1 MDEYISSYEFLN
13 KNIYNKNKRKLL
25 VYPIKVEYD
34 IISNFLLNPKVII
47 DFFKK
52 EFNNIFQIVR
62 KKKTNN
68 QNMER
73 DYNIFILPNNNPNK
87 KNDFF
92 KVKSIFHKNYINH
105 SLLILRFIKEE
116 VININNDNNKDENN
130 VSKSEQILDNVISFY
145 VDIADNSTLL
155 INEIYSNFDEH
166 LFTNFVHFIHF
177 FYQKMKKY
185 VHEKINYFYCFK
197 SILIPKKMSNIFDY
211 LYSCKI
217 FHHEKFKI
225 SEIKK
230 FKSRTEISCIIGSL
244 FPVNI
249 CEAKL
254 CIISLSNYICLVEI
268 ESLMNPSCFNEQEKL
283 LNINSIFSVFLKKL
297 KNRIDNEN
305 NNPKIK

>member
-1 MDEYISSYEFLN
+1 
-13 KNIYNKNKRKLL
+13 
-25 VYPIKVEYD
+25 
-34 IISNFLLNPKVII
+34 
-47 DFFKK
+47 
-52 EFNNIFQIVR
+52 
-62 KKKTNN
+62 
-68 QNMER
+68 MER

-197 SILIPKKMSNIFDY
+197 SILIPKKMINIFDY

>member
-1 MDEYISSYEFLN
+1 
-13 KNIYNKNKRKLL
+13 
-25 VYPIKVEYD
+25 
-34 IISNFLLNPKVII
+34 
-47 DFFKK
+47 
-52 EFNNIFQIVR
+52 
-62 KKKTNN
+62 
-68 QNMER
+68 
-73 DYNIFILPNNNPNK
+73 
-87 KNDFF
+87 
-92 KVKSIFHKNYINH
+92 
-105 SLLILRFIKEE
+105 
-116 VININNDNNKDENN
+116 
-130 VSKSEQILDNVISFY
+130 
-145 VDIADNSTLL
+145 
-155 INEIYSNFDEH
+155 
-166 LFTNFVHFIHF
+166 
-177 FYQKMKKY
+177 
-185 VHEKINYFYCFK
+185 
-197 SILIPKKMSNIFDY
+197 MSNIFDY
-211 LYSCKI
+211 LYSCMI